1 MRIVTPHLHAEQEAT
16 VIEAL
21 ERQQANE
28 LVAFMGA
35 GRLLSTIDPS
45 RWAIAT
51 SSTHES
57 ALLKLTHTGLPIPTV
72 LVTAAD
78 VSKGKPAPDAYLLA
92 AQRLGV
98 HAARCAVVDATFRG
112 QGIGRALATALIS
125 AARALGYVQMR
136 LDTGPRHIAAQ
147 GLYRSL
153 SVPDIPPDRAV
164 PEDLQ
169 AMFVFMELHL

>member
-1 MRIVTPHLHAEQEAT
+1 MNFE
-16 VIEAL
+16 
-21 ERQQANE
+21 
-28 LVAFMGA
+28 
-35 GRLLSTIDPS
+35 
-45 RWAIAT
+45 
-51 SSTHES
+51 
-57 ALLKLTHTGLPIPTV
+57 V
-72 LVTAAD
+72 L
-78 VSKGKPAPDAYLLA
+78 
-92 AQRLGV
+92 RV

-136 LDTGPRHIAAQ
+136 LDTGPRHIATQ

-153 SVPDIPPDRAV
+153 GFPDIPPYRAV